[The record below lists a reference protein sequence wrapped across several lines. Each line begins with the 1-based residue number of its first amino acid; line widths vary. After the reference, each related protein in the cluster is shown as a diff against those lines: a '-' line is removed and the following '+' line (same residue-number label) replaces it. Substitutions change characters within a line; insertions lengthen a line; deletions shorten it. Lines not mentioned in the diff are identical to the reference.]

1 MGTKLAS
8 VATGLKTAVCGE
20 YERLLEKSHAALR
33 TWTEER
39 AAIYE
44 SGARGRDVDLELLRL
59 QAGYAGAYA
68 RLQRHARE
76 CSRCRLVAWM
86 AEGNET
92 RAGAPAE
99 RAGVEL
105 HLL

>member
-1 MGTKLAS
+1 MSGEL
-8 VATGLKTAVCGE
+8 GLKTAVCEE
-20 YERLLEKSHAALR
+20 YERLLEKSHAALK
-33 TWTEER
+33 TWTKER

-76 CSRCRLVAWM
+76 CSRCQLVASM
-86 AEGNET
+86 AEHDDVRRSGP
-92 RAGAPAE
+92 GE
-99 RAGVEL
+99 RTELEL
-105 HLL
+105 HL